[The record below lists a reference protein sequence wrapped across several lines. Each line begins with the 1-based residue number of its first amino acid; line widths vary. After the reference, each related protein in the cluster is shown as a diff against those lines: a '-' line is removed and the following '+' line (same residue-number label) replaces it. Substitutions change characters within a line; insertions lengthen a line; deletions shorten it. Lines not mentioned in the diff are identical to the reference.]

1 MKPRVLIVGGGSG
14 GLMLAARLR
23 RDFPEAQLQLI
34 EPSDTHW
41 YQPAY
46 TLVGAGSYAMEKT
59 RRPMA
64 SVMPKGVQWIQS
76 SVVALEPE
84 QKTVILQNKQRV
96 GYDFLVLSPGVVM
109 RPDWLPGLTE
119 AFEKGLAVSNYTQ
132 PEKTWEALQS
142 FRGGQAIFTQ
152 PNTPIKCGGGPQK
165 IMYLADEYWRKTG
178 VRNQT
183 EIVFPIPGSVV
194 FGVEPFKQTMEQIV
208 AEKDIHTRFFHV
220 LESIDPVRKEV
231 VFHVPENHTIPS
243 GKVKESQE
251 GERVTMPFDF
261 LHLAPPQSPPD
272 FIMHSPIAIPEGPG
286 KGWAEVDIHSL
297 QHVRFPDIFVIGDA
311 AHLPT
316 AKTGAAIRKQ
326 VPVVAAHLVALHR
339 QGKLSSKSYEG
350 YSSCPL
356 IAGYGKMVLAEFKYG
371 NVRDS
376 DPVLSK
382 LFDTSKAS
390 WPMWLLKK
398 YGLPWLYWNR
408 MLKGYL

>member
-1 MKPRVLIVGGGSG
+1 MNTRIVIVGGGTG

-23 RDFPEAQLQLI
+23 RDFPDAHLLLV

-46 TLVGAGSYAMEKT
+46 TLVGAGSYEMAQT

-76 SVVALEPE
+76 AVEALDLEH
-84 QKTVILQNKQRV
+84 KSLVLKNKQRLS
-96 GYDFLVLSPGVVM
+96 YDFLVLSPGVVN
-109 RPDWLPGLTE
+109 RPDWLPGLPE
-119 AFEKGLAVSNYTQ
+119 SLDLGIAVSNYIN
-132 PEKTWEALQS
+132 PEKTWQALQT
-142 FRGGQAIFTQ
+142 FQGGQALFTQ
-152 PNTPIKCGGGPQK
+152 ANTPIKCGGGPQK
-165 IMYLADEYWRKTG
+165 IMYLADEYWRKTQ
-178 VRNQT
+178 VRNRT

-194 FGVEPFKQTMEQIV
+194 FGVSPFKETMEKIV
-208 AEKDIHTRFFHV
+208 AEKHIHTRFLHV
-220 LESIDPVRKEV
+220 LDSIDPVRKEATFRVPDTYV
-231 VFHVPENHTIPS
+231 VENS
-243 GKVKESQE
+243 NVRESQT
-251 GERVTMPFDF
+251 GQKVVMPFDF

-272 FIMHSPIAIPEGPG
+272 FIMQSPVAISEGPG

-297 QHVRFPDIFVIGDA
+297 QHVRFPEVFVIGDI

-326 VPVVAAHLVALHR
+326 VPVVAAHLASLARKGV
-339 QGKLSSKSYEG
+339 LSEKMYSG

-376 DPVLSK
+376 DPFLSS